1 MKRIVRTWELHDF
14 CHSHGRVIPHT
25 VGGSTEFTKFHCA
38 DRSHDDSET
47 IICSDGIGVCE
58 ATLFGILSM
67 RGYVVEFADQDEYL
81 FCTESELETLKA
93 ESKLAEE
100 EYRKKEEERK
110 AAAPENPARPRGLKI
125 SRSDMVIEYKAYEKC
140 LDYPVKMHYA
150 RSRGWLT
157 PPYYLGDYSYK
168 SLLCK
173 DDCIFCHCPFYVIN
187 LLDELR
193 HNHRNDYDEWV
204 LTFFKNFK

>member
-14 CHSHGRVIPHT
+14 CHSHGRIIPHT
-25 VGGSTEFTKFHCA
+25 IGGSTEFTRFHCA

-81 FCTESELETLKA
+81 LCTESELESLKA
-93 ESKLAEE
+93 DSKLAEE

-140 LDYPVKMHYA
+140 LDYPVKMQYA

-173 DDCIFCHCPFYVIN
+173 DDCIFCHCPFYATN

-204 LTFFKNFK
+204 LTVFKNFK

>member
-14 CHSHGRVIPHT
+14 CHSHGRIIPHT

-81 FCTESELETLKA
+81 FCTEFELETLKA

-100 EYRKKEEERK
+100 EYRKKEEEHK

-140 LDYPVKMHYA
+140 LDYPVKMQYA

-173 DDCIFCHCPFYVIN
+173 DDCIFCHCPFYATN
-187 LLDELR
+187 LFDELR

>member
-1 MKRIVRTWELHDF
+1 MKRIVRIWDLHDF
-14 CHSHGRVIPHT
+14 CYSHGRIIPHT
-25 VGGSTEFTKFHCA
+25 VGGSIEFTRFHCA

-47 IICSDGIGVCE
+47 IICSEGIGVCE
-58 ATLFGILSM
+58 ASLSGILSM
-67 RGYVVEFADQDEYL
+67 RGYIIEFADQDEYF
-81 FCTESELETLKA
+81 FCTKSELETLKE

-100 EYRKKEEERK
+100 EYRKNEEERK
-110 AAAPENPARPRGLKI
+110 TATPENPARPHGLKI
-125 SRSDMVIEYKAYEKC
+125 TRSDMVIEYKAYEKC
-140 LDYPVKMHYA
+140 LDYPTKMQYA
-150 RSRGWLT
+150 RSRGLLT

-173 DDCIFCHCPFYVIN
+173 DDCIFCHCPFYAQN

-193 HNHRNDYDEWV
+193 HNHNNDYDEWV